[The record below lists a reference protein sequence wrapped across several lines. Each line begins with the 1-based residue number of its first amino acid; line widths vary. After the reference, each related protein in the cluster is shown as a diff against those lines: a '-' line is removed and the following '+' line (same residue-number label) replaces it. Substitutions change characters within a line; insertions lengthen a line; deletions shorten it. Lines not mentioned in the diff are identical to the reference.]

1 MCEGLWELQ
10 MIGEIQEQIPQ
21 VCFQSSLPLMLPS
34 HPWRW
39 DFPDSLLWAAMSTA
53 LAFGALGWGWKDILI
68 FCILLPRGLFSSA
81 CQQPHSLPWPSCQV
95 KLHLA
100 IAPLCVLLG
109 FCLKDHLQIWSQ
121 LNLYISLFPVR
132 EYYIHYRCSD
142 WFWIFPALTLK
153 FSLAF
158 LLSFSSHGMVYLHV
172 KNQVFQAHK
181 GLKGPRAPTPHG
193 TDGER
198 LEPRLLTPSPVA
210 FPDS

>member
-132 EYYIHYRCSD
+132 EYDIHYRCSD

-158 LLSFSSHGMVYLHV
+158 LLSFFFLTWNGLSSCKESGISSPQGTQRSPCPNSSWNRWG
-172 KNQVFQAHK
+172 KTRTQAPHSQSS
-181 GLKGPRAPTPHG
+181 GLSR
-193 TDGER
+193 
-198 LEPRLLTPSPVA
+198 
-210 FPDS
+210 